1 MDTWVKICGLTT
13 AQDAE
18 LVVRAG
24 ASALGLNFVPSSKRK
39 VTVERA
45 LSIVNHVRG
54 QGLAVSFIG
63 VFANQAQAEVL
74 DTARR
79 LSLDGIQLHG
89 DESPEELDSYLAAGS
104 AAFKAVRIGA
114 RSDVDLART
123 YGGHLLLVDAKVGGE
138 LGGTGHVFDWSLITD
153 LVRERRVV
161 LAGGLRPDNVHAAV
175 AQVNPYGV
183 DTASGVE
190 VAPGIKDEAL
200 LRQFIAQATTAGVAP
215 QLRSV
220 TRS

>member
-1 MDTWVKICGLTT
+1 
-13 AQDAE
+13 
-18 LVVRAG
+18 
-24 ASALGLNFVPSSKRK
+24 
-39 VTVERA
+39 
-45 LSIVNHVRG
+45 
-54 QGLAVSFIG
+54 
-63 VFANQAQAEVL
+63 
-74 DTARR
+74 
-79 LSLDGIQLHG
+79 
-89 DESPEELDSYLAAGS
+89 
-104 AAFKAVRIGA
+104 
-114 RSDVDLART
+114 
-123 YGGHLLLVDAKVGGE
+123 
-138 LGGTGHVFDWSLITD
+138 VFDWSLITD